1 MGFSVVT
8 LTTKGAKSGRQRTA
22 QINGFADGENAWL
35 VVASNAGADT
45 NPAWFVNMVKNPDD
59 IWLKVGRRNLK
70 ARGEVLSGAARL
82 AALRGVAAM
91 SPQYG
96 EYQEGTE
103 REIPVIRLTAD
114 QVKPL

>member
-1 MGFSVVT
+1 MGFSAVS
-8 LTTKGAKSGRQRTA
+8 LTTKGARSGRQRTT

-45 NPAWFVNMVKNPDD
+45 NPAWFVNLVKNPND

-70 ARGEVLSGAARL
+70 VHGELLTGGARL
-82 AALRGVAAM
+82 TALRRVAAM

-96 EYQEGTE
+96 DYQERTD
-103 REIPVIRLTAD
+103 REIPIIRLTPD
-114 QVKPL
+114 QG

>member
-8 LTTKGAKSGRQRTA
+8 LTTKGARSGLQRTT

-35 VVASNAGADT
+35 VVASNAGAAT

-59 IWLKVGRRNLK
+59 IWLKIGRRNLK
-70 ARGEVLSGAARL
+70 VHGELLTGAARL
-82 AALRGVAAM
+82 TALRRVAAI

-96 EYQEGTE
+96 DYQKQTD
-103 REIPVIRLTAD
+103 REIPIIRLTPD
-114 QVKPL
+114 QG

>member
-8 LTTKGAKSGRQRTA
+8 LTTKGARSGLQRTT

-45 NPAWFVNMVKNPDD
+45 NPAWFVNVVKNPDD
-59 IWLKVGRRNLK
+59 IWLKIGRRNLK
-70 ARGEVLSGAARL
+70 VRGELLRGAVRL
-82 AALRGVAAM
+82 DALRRVAAM

-96 EYQEGTE
+96 RYQEQTD
-103 REIPVIRLTAD
+103 REIPIIRLTPD
-114 QVKPL
+114 QG

>member
-8 LTTKGAKSGRQRTA
+8 LTTKGAISGLQRTT

-45 NPAWFVNMVKNPDD
+45 NPAWFVNLVKNPDD
-59 IWLKVGRRNLK
+59 IWLKVGRRSLK
-70 ARGEVLSGAARL
+70 VRGELLTGAARL
-82 AALRGVAAM
+82 TALRRVAAI

-96 EYQEGTE
+96 DYQKQTH
-103 REIPVIRLTAD
+103 REIPIIRLTPD
-114 QVKPL
+114 QG

>member
-70 ARGEVLSGAARL
+70 VRSQLLTGAARL

-96 EYQEGTE
+96 DYQKGTD
-103 REIPVIRLTAD
+103 REIPIIRLTPD
-114 QVKPL
+114 QG

>member
-8 LTTKGAKSGRQRTA
+8 LRTKGARSGRQRTT

-35 VVASNAGADT
+35 VVASNAGAAT

-59 IWLKVGRRNLK
+59 IGLKIGRRNLK
-70 ARGEVLSGAARL
+70 VHGELLTGAARL
-82 AALRGVAAM
+82 TALRRVAAI

-96 EYQEGTE
+96 DYQKQTD
-103 REIPVIRLTAD
+103 REIPIIRLTPD
-114 QVKPL
+114 QG

>member
-22 QINGFADGENAWL
+22 QVNGFADGENAWL

-59 IWLKVGRRNLK
+59 IWLKVGRHNLK
-70 ARGEVLSGAARL
+70 VRSERLTGAARL
-82 AALRGVAAM
+82 AALREVAAI

-96 EYQEGTE
+96 GYQKQTD
-103 REIPVIRLTAD
+103 REIPIIRLTPD
-114 QVKPL
+114 QG

>member
-22 QINGFADGENAWL
+22 EINGFADGENAWL

-45 NPAWFVNMVKNPDD
+45 HPAWFVNMVKNPHD
-59 IWLKVGRRNLK
+59 IWLKVDRRNLK
-70 ARGEVLSGAARL
+70 VRGEVFTGAARI

-96 EYQEGTE
+96 DYQKGTD
-103 REIPVIRLTAD
+103 REIPVIRLTPD
-114 QVKPL
+114 QG

>member
-8 LTTKGAKSGRQRTA
+8 LTTKGAKSGWQRTA
-22 QINGFADGENAWL
+22 PINGFADGENAWL
-35 VVASNAGADT
+35 VVASKAGADT
-45 NPAWFVNMVKNPDD
+45 NPAWFVNMVKNPND

-70 ARGEVLSGAARL
+70 VRGEVLTGAARL

-96 EYQEGTE
+96 EYQERTD
-103 REIPVIRLTAD
+103 REIPIIRLTHD
-114 QVKPL
+114 PG